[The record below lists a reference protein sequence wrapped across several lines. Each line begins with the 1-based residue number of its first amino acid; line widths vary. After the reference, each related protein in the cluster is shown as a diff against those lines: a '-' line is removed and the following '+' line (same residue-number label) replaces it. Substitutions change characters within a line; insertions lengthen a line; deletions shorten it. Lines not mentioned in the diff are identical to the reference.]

1 MEKKKEE
8 EMEMEM
14 ERPGLGRRGVLQHA
28 EGHAEGPLFCCFEEE
43 AEVKTTNS
51 SLVV

>member
-1 MEKKKEE
+1 MEKEK
-8 EMEMEM
+8 EMEM

-28 EGHAEGPLFCCFEEE
+28 DGHAEGPLFCCFEEE
-43 AEVKTTNS
+43 LKAEVKTTK